1 MMMRIRV
8 EGRQPL
14 RGTYRVSGNSNAAM
28 ALIAASL
35 LTDSPVTLQNVP
47 NTASVSTM
55 LEVGAS
61 LGLRVQHDE
70 NALALDATETSGR
83 RLECG
88 HTDGLTGTLALIAPR
103 PGRRSHARRRID
115 SSIRRLAPHLT
126 RP

>member
-35 LTDSPVTLQNVP
+35 LTDSPVTLQNGP
-47 NTASVSTM
+47 DTASVSTM

-61 LGLRVQHDE
+61 LGLRVQRDE
-70 NALALDATETSGR
+70 NTLALDASQIGGR
-83 RLECG
+83 GLERG
-88 HTDGLTGTLALIAPR
+88 HTYALRRTLLFIAPLL
-103 PGRRSHARRRID
+103 ARR
-115 SSIRRLAPHLT
+115 
-126 RP
+126 